1 MVLFYIYTKWIILEY
16 SYSFVYYQHW
26 YDIGAV
32 WLGAGRDTQTF
43 LAAYTTC
50 SLSSDSPAKL
60 LKISSLVMR
69 GIEIFKNW
77 QICELNTCSLSS
89 DSQFQFLSWE
99 ELKSLKVWQVSLRRE
114 SRQWTHIFVNFPDT
128 LRVAL
133 VLTKTPDKLSDLVP
147 MKRQLSEFCY
157 QYLLTAESANVII
170 SWRLVKEKEEERE
183 VGQ

>member
-1 MVLFYIYTKWIILEY
+1 MVLFFYIYTTCIIPEY
-16 SYSFVYYQHW
+16 SYTFVYYQHW
-26 YDIGAV
+26 CDLGAV

-60 LKISSLVMR
+60 LKISSPVMR

-99 ELKSLKVWQVSLRRE
+99 ELKFGRWIWGERAGSELTYLSIFLTLSVLLLFSQKLRTNYQIWSQWRDTSANFAISTC
-114 SRQWTHIFVNFPDT
+114 SRQNRHMSLFHED
-128 LRVAL
+128 
-133 VLTKTPDKLSDLVP
+133 
-147 MKRQLSEFCY
+147 
-157 QYLLTAESANVII
+157 
-170 SWRLVKEKEEERE
+170 
-183 VGQ
+183 